1 MKDVGDKCEQ
11 DKNTVKNPVGPSV
24 AGFRKYKYMLPSGRI
39 LKVFVKDESELIGS
53 AAQAW

>member
-11 DKNTVKNPVGPSV
+11 DKNTVKSPGGSSV
-24 AGFRKYKYMLPSGRI
+24 AKFRKYKYMLPSGRI

-53 AAQAW
+53 AAQG

>member
-11 DKNTVKNPVGPSV
+11 DKNTVKNPVGFSV
-24 AGFRKYKYMLPSGRI
+24 AEFRKYKYMLPSGRI

-53 AAQAW
+53 AAQG